1 MEHCDAGRRDTP
13 PRRARL
19 IPALEFD
26 SIDIKELNENFNG
39 GTMRDQLIGA
49 TPVELPMPYHLPGY
63 ADYIKATASDPKC
76 TERQRV
82 TRFQARRAF
91 ARDFESLTLSGKH
104 DSRTITGYEALLRVT
119 LSYSAVD
126 QLIHIIPSLR
136 GKPLQ
141 DMDLA
146 ESLREVLDLDSIRS
160 DENTSRTDF
169 SGMHSTDD
177 ILFFGRVLR
186 HMFAHGSGTPWGVK
200 VQTARGVKV
209 LNDLSTRMLKEADRQ
224 FEDWATQRCAD
235 LGKQT
240 A

>member
-1 MEHCDAGRRDTP
+1 
-13 PRRARL
+13 
-19 IPALEFD
+19 
-26 SIDIKELNENFNG
+26 
-39 GTMRDQLIGA
+39 MRDQLIGA
-49 TPVELPMPYHLPGY
+49 TPVEVPMPYQLPGY

-76 TERQRV
+76 AERQRV
-82 TRFQARRAF
+82 TRFHARRTF
-91 ARDFESLTLSGKH
+91 ARDFESLTLSGKR
-104 DSRTITGYEALLRVT
+104 DSRTIAGYEALLRVT

-126 QLIHIIPSLR
+126 QLIHIIPALR

-146 ESLREVLDLDSIRS
+146 ESLREVLDLDSISS
-160 DENTSRTDF
+160 DENTSRTSF

-186 HMFAHGSGTPWGVK
+186 HMFAHGSATPWGVK
-200 VQTARGVKV
+200 VQTARGVRV
-209 LNDLSTRMLKEADRQ
+209 LNELSTRMLEEADRQ
-224 FEDWATQRCAD
+224 FEDWAMQRCAD

>member
-1 MEHCDAGRRDTP
+1 MHDHR
-13 PRRARL
+13 
-19 IPALEFD
+19 
-26 SIDIKELNENFNG
+26 
-39 GTMRDQLIGA
+39 IGA
-49 TPVELPMPYHLPGY
+49 APVEVPMRYQLPGY
-63 ADYIKATASDPKC
+63 ADYMKATASNPTC
-76 TERQRV
+76 SERQRV
-82 TRFQARRAF
+82 TRFHARRVF

-126 QLIHIIPSLR
+126 QLINIIPALR
-136 GKPLQ
+136 DKQLQ

-146 ESLREVLDLDSIRS
+146 ESLREVLDLDSISS
-160 DENTSRTDF
+160 DENTSRTNF
-169 SGMHSTDD
+169 SEMHSTDD

-209 LNDLSTRMLKEADRQ
+209 LNDLSTRMLEEADRQ
-224 FEDWATQRCAD
+224 FEDWATQRCVD
-235 LGKQT
+235 LDKQT